1 MQTIQHATKKYLY
14 IKKESRFTGEFSFA
28 VDLGFQ
34 YLPVLIK
41 GMWDPH

>member
-1 MQTIQHATKKYLY
+1 MQTIQHANTCTLKKNQ
-14 IKKESRFTGEFSFA
+14 EFTGEFSFA

-41 GMWDPH
+41 GIWDPH